1 MPLNDVAAVRAPSK
15 NRARDPQHQE
25 GAGATDSVDE
35 MCSSSVSP
43 GAVALARQ
51 GYPAF
56 IVSGFAHTRSQG
68 VEGET
73 HPPKHRF
80 WNFTKRL
87 FCLA

>member
-1 MPLNDVAAVRAPSK
+1 MPLKDVAAVRASSK
-15 NRARDPQHQE
+15 KRTSDPQRQE
-25 GAGATDSVDE
+25 GAGASDTVDE
-35 MCSSSVSP
+35 MYSDSASP

-56 IVSGFAHTRSQG
+56 IVSGFAHTRSEG